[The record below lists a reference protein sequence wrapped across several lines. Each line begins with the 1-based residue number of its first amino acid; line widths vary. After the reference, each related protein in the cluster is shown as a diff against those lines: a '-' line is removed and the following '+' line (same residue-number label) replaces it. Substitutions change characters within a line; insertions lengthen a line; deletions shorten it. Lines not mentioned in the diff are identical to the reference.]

1 MPQESVVD
9 MQGLFHTCHS
19 TIYVWQNKPY
29 PVGAAVSEDSKVY
42 LEEEAMETGF
52 FGTWL
57 AVKKRGAFSDKEA
70 REVES
75 CGELQDVLR
84 HQVDTGT
91 PGVGDVLLNF
101 NWYRP
106 VEES

>member
-1 MPQESVVD
+1 MAEQ
-9 MQGLFHTCHS
+9 
-19 TIYVWQNKPY
+19 
-29 PVGAAVSEDSKVY
+29 AVPSWCSRFGRFEGVFRGRGDGDGV
-42 LEEEAMETGF
+42 

-84 HQVDTGT
+84 HQVDTGM